1 MRIVRPRAV
10 VLTVLSAIL
19 LGAGCA
25 ATPTTSWQPGPTSA
39 AASGSTSPA
48 ASPAASPSGG
58 SGTSDTTQE
67 MWREVQAYLAQHV
80 AVLGADGRAWSL
92 GLRDEDVAAADGD
105 HPAIMVVLTFTPPV
119 GGSARAATLRYDAV
133 THRVASHYVLVYR
146 QVDGERIP
154 LGRLQSPATD
164 LPLPD

>member
-1 MRIVRPRAV
+1 MRRR
-10 VLTVLSAIL
+10 SL
-19 LGAGCA
+19 LGVALAAVLPSALARAHTMPNSTVTVEVQPQSVRVVAGI
-25 ATPTTSWQPGPTSA
+25 PLSELA
-39 AASGSTSPA
+39 AAL
-48 ASPAASPSGG
+48 
-58 SGTSDTTQE
+58 SGTSDTTRE

-133 THRVASHYVLVYR
+133 THRVASQYVLVYR
-146 QVDGERIP
+146 HVDGERIP